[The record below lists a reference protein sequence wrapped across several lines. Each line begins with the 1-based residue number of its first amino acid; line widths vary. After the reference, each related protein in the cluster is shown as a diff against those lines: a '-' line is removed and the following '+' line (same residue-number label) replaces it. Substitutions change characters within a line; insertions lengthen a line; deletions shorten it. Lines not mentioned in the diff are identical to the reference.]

1 MTFKTYKYSD
11 INSIIFELMNNKAV
25 IIPTDT
31 IIGILAK
38 DKNIIYKIKQRSAS
52 KKIIRFISD
61 KSSIPNLNKDQI
73 RFLSEFW
80 PGSLTIVKSNISY
93 RIPNEKNLLY
103 ILDKFDYLYCS
114 SANISNQECISHP
127 LDANKMFDVSKYFY
141 NLVIVDEPG
150 IGTEPS
156 TIVNIDKW
164 QILRRGANVEA
175 IEKWINELNVF
186 QTRVIYVLVE
196 PEEYSFYSSKLLK
209 NNKIK
214 ILKLN
219 EKNFDSIMKS
229 ISNNDEVLIVSHD
242 PNNWDYLSNKI
253 PFVRS
258 GIVYSDELASL
269 IKLHDD
275 VHMANFDLNLF
286 TNEQILKQM
295 ETYLETKF
303 EGGRHL
309 NRVNTIV
316 EYEESNSK

>member
-38 DKNIIYKIKQRSAS
+38 DKNIIYKIKQRSTN

-61 KSSIPNLNKDQI
+61 KSEIPNLNKDQI
-73 RFLSEFW
+73 NFLNEFW

-93 RIPNEKNLLY
+93 RIPNDKNLLY
-103 ILDKFDYLYCS
+103 ILNKFDYLYCS
-114 SANISNQECISHP
+114 SANISNQECITNT
-127 LDANKMFDVSKYFY
+127 LDANKIFDVSKYFY
-141 NLVIVDEPG
+141 NLVIVDEPR

-175 IEKWINELNVF
+175 IEEWINELNIF
-186 QTRVIYVLVE
+186 QTRKIYVLVE
-196 PEEYSFYSSKLLK
+196 PEEYYFYNSKLAK
-209 NNKIK
+209 NKKINF
-214 ILKLN
+214 LKLN
-219 EKNFDSIMKS
+219 EKNFNSIIQN
-229 ISNNDEVLIVSHD
+229 ISNNDEILIISHE
-242 PNNWDYLSNKI
+242 PNIWDYLANKT
-253 PFVRS
+253 PFIRS
-258 GIVYSDELASL
+258 GIVYSEELASL

-275 VHMANFDLNLF
+275 VHVANFDLNLF
-286 TNEQILKQM
+286 TNEQILNQIQ
-295 ETYLETKF
+295 TYLETKF

-309 NRVNTIV
+309 KRVNSIV
-316 EYEESNSK
+316 EYEESN

>member
-38 DKNIIYKIKQRSAS
+38 DKNIIYKIKQRSTN
-52 KKIIRFISD
+52 KKIIRFISNQE
-61 KSSIPNLNKDQI
+61 SIPNLNKDQI
-73 RFLSEFW
+73 RFLNEFW
-80 PGSLTIVKSNISY
+80 PGSLTVVKSNISY
-93 RIPNEKNLLY
+93 RIPNEKHLLY

-141 NLVIVDEPG
+141 NLIIVDEPG

-175 IEKWINELNVF
+175 IEKWINELNNI
-186 QTRVIYVLVE
+186 QTRNVYVLVE
-196 PEEYSFYSSKLLK
+196 EKEYYFYSSKLLK
-209 NNKIK
+209 NKKNK

-219 EKNFDSIMKS
+219 EKNFNLIM
-229 ISNNDEVLIVSHD
+229 NNLAVNDEVLIVSHD
-242 PNNWDYLSNKI
+242 PNNWDYLANKI

-258 GIVYSDELASL
+258 GIIYSEELASL

-275 VHMANFDLNLF
+275 VHVANFDLNLF
-286 TNEQILKQM
+286 TNDQIIQQM
-295 ETYLETKF
+295 QTYLDTKF

-316 EYEESNSK
+316 EYEENNQ

>member
-38 DKNIIYKIKQRSAS
+38 DKNIIYKIKQRSTN

-61 KSSIPNLNKDQI
+61 KSEIPNLNKDQI
-73 RFLSEFW
+73 NFLNKFW

-93 RIPNEKNLLY
+93 RIPNDKNLLY
-103 ILDKFDYLYCS
+103 ILNKFDYLYCS
-114 SANISNQECISHP
+114 SANISNQECITNT
-127 LDANKMFDVSKYFY
+127 LDANKIFDVSKYFY

-175 IEKWINELNVF
+175 IEEWINELNLF
-186 QTRVIYVLVE
+186 QTRKIYVLVE
-196 PEEYSFYSSKLLK
+196 PKEYYFYNSKLAK
-209 NNKIK
+209 NKKINF
-214 ILKLN
+214 LKLN
-219 EKNFDSIMKS
+219 EKNFNSIIQN
-229 ISNNDEVLIVSHD
+229 ISNNDEILIISHE
-242 PNNWDYLSNKI
+242 PNIWDYLANKT
-253 PFVRS
+253 PFIRS
-258 GIVYSDELASL
+258 GIVYSEELASL

-275 VHMANFDLNLF
+275 VHVANFDLNLF
-286 TNEQILKQM
+286 TNEQILNQIQ
-295 ETYLETKF
+295 TYLETKF

-309 NRVNTIV
+309 KRVNSIV
-316 EYEESNSK
+316 EYEESN

>member
-1 MTFKTYKYSD
+1 MTFKKYKYSD

-38 DKNIIYKIKQRSAS
+38 DKNIIYKIKQRSTN

-61 KSSIPNLNKDQI
+61 KSEIPNLNKDQI
-73 RFLSEFW
+73 NFLNKFW

-93 RIPNEKNLLY
+93 RIHKDKNLLY
-103 ILDKFDYLYCS
+103 ILNKFDYLYCS
-114 SANISNQECISHP
+114 SANISNQECIKNT
-127 LDANKMFDVSKYFY
+127 LDANKIFDVSKYFY

-175 IEKWINELNVF
+175 IEEWINELNLF
-186 QTRVIYVLVE
+186 QTRKIYVLVE
-196 PEEYSFYSSKLLK
+196 PEEYYFYNSKLTK
-209 NNKIK
+209 NKKINF
-214 ILKLN
+214 LKLN
-219 EKNFDSIMKS
+219 EKNFNSIIQN
-229 ISNNDEVLIVSHD
+229 ISNNDEILIISHE
-242 PNNWDYLSNKI
+242 PNIWDYLANKT
-253 PFVRS
+253 PFIRS
-258 GIVYSDELASL
+258 GIVYSEELASL

-275 VHMANFDLNLF
+275 VHVANFDLNLF
-286 TNEQILKQM
+286 TNEQILNQIQ
-295 ETYLETKF
+295 TYLETKF

-309 NRVNTIV
+309 KRVNSIV
-316 EYEESNSK
+316 EYEESN

>member
-38 DKNIIYKIKQRSAS
+38 DKNIIYKIKQRSTN

-61 KSSIPNLNKDQI
+61 KSEIPNLNKDQI
-73 RFLSEFW
+73 NFLNEFW

-93 RIPNEKNLLY
+93 RIPNDKNLLY
-103 ILDKFDYLYCS
+103 ILNKFDYLYCS
-114 SANISNQECISHP
+114 SANISNQECITNT
-127 LDANKMFDVSKYFY
+127 LDANKIFDVSKYFY

-175 IEKWINELNVF
+175 IEEWINELNLF
-186 QTRVIYVLVE
+186 QTRKIYVLVE
-196 PEEYSFYSSKLLK
+196 PKEYYFYNSKLAK
-209 NNKIK
+209 NKKINF
-214 ILKLN
+214 LKLN
-219 EKNFDSIMKS
+219 EKNFNSIIQN
-229 ISNNDEVLIVSHD
+229 ISNNDEILIISHE
-242 PNNWDYLSNKI
+242 PNIWDYLANKT
-253 PFVRS
+253 PFIRS
-258 GIVYSDELASL
+258 GIVYSEELASL

-275 VHMANFDLNLF
+275 VHVANFDLNLF
-286 TNEQILKQM
+286 TNEQILNQIQ
-295 ETYLETKF
+295 TYLETKF

-309 NRVNTIV
+309 KRVNSIV
-316 EYEESNSK
+316 EYEESN

>member
-38 DKNIIYKIKQRSAS
+38 DKNIIYKIKQRSTN
-52 KKIIRFISD
+52 KKIIRFISN
-61 KSSIPNLNKDQI
+61 KNVIPNLNKDQI
-73 RFLSEFW
+73 EFLNKFW
-80 PGSLTIVKSNISY
+80 PGTLTIIKSNISY
-93 RIPNEKNLLY
+93 RIPNESHLLY

-114 SANISNQECISHP
+114 SANISNQDCISHP
-127 LDANKMFDVSKYFY
+127 LEANNTFDVSKYFY
-141 NLVIVDEPG
+141 NLIIVDEPG
-150 IGTEPS
+150 IGVEPS
-156 TIVNIDKW
+156 TIVNIDRW

-175 IEKWINELNVF
+175 IENWINNLNVI
-186 QTRVIYVLVE
+186 QTQQVYILVE
-196 PEEYSFYSSKLLK
+196 ANEYSFFSTKLAK
-209 NNKIK
+209 NKRIK

-219 EKNFDSIMKS
+219 EKKFNSTIKNV
-229 ISNNDEVLIVSHD
+229 SNNDALIISHNPEV
-242 PNNWDYLSNKI
+242 WDYLANKT

-258 GIVYSDELASL
+258 GIVYSNELASL

-275 VHMANFDLNLF
+275 VHVANFDLNLF
-286 TNEQILKQM
+286 TNEQILEQIYV
-295 ETYLETKF
+295 YLDTKF

-316 EYEESNSK
+316 EYEENN